1 MKTKT
6 KYRFNF
12 KKFALNVF
20 ILIVFIIISFFL
32 KLHISDIITHRESE
46 KYNIVILKRAVQSA
60 GNINTYKIAQDFLN
74 KFPKSDYKGYAYFI
88 TGKYYYEKGDYKK
101 AIADFQKASDN
112 YLEEEL
118 KIILYLHISYNY
130 MCINDIVSSS
140 EYANKVYELLEK
152 GKLKSLAAF
161 QLGLCY
167 SAFKLF
173 DEAIL
178 KFEEVSEKSEDDEL
192 IRQAEEE
199 KLKIL
204 KKLDLQKAE
213 KFEKIIINKYNQ
225 DNYNEKKIS
234 P

>member
-12 KKFALNVF
+12 RKFVINI
-20 ILIVFIIISFFL
+20 ILLILFVGISFFL
-32 KLHISDIITHRESE
+32 KIYISDIIAHRESE

-60 GNINTYKIAQDFLN
+60 GEDSTYVIAQDFLK
-74 KFPKSDYKGYAYFI
+74 KFPQSDYKGYAYFI

-118 KIILYLHISYNY
+118 RIILYLHISYNY

-140 EYANKVYELLEK
+140 EYAGKVYELLEK

-178 KFEEVSEKSEDDEL
+178 KFEEVSENSEDIEL
-192 IRQAEEE
+192 VTQAEQE

-213 KFEKIIINKYNQ
+213 KFEKILINKYNQ
-225 DNYNEKKIS
+225 ENYNEEKIS